1 MIKKKRQRAPAGAVP
16 EPAKKVVEEIQ
27 EDEEQE
33 VVEEEMV
40 AEEYGEEAEE
50 GEDGT
55 PAREEGPPQIND
67 VDGLMSRYEDIV
79 LGSGRSLPWLERLEI
94 ITPDRIT
101 MASVN
106 DDLAREAALYVSL
119 AIFTNHRFYS
129 NRGPFSVAIDKYI
142 ME

>member
-16 EPAKKVVEEIQ
+16 EPSKKVVEEEIQ

-40 AEEYGEEAEE
+40 AEENGEE

-119 AIFTNHRFYS
+119 AIFTNRRFYS
-129 NRGPFSVAIDKYI
+129 NRGSFSVAI
-142 ME
+142 